1 MIGEN
6 PTAAQQGK
14 ANLAAGNRG
23 VGVHEMILESVL
35 GKP

>member
-1 MIGEN
+1 MIVEN

-14 ANLAAGNRG
+14 VNIAAGNRG
-23 VGVHEMILESVL
+23 VSVHEMILESVL